1 MVLEKTIESPL
12 DCKEI
17 QQVHPKGNQSW
28 IFIRRADDETE
39 KLVNTVNENTQDNCE
54 QNDDEEGMKRF
65 APPEMHHNGNHSRV
79 SAYREAG

>member
-1 MVLEKTIESPL
+1 MTLDGVLILKSCHLSPN
-12 DCKEI
+12 E
-17 QQVHPKGNQSW
+17 QPRVYTT
-28 IFIRRADDETE
+28 ETE

>member
-1 MVLEKTIESPL
+1 MTLDGVLILKSCHLSPNEHN
-12 DCKEI
+12 KKPR
-17 QQVHPKGNQSW
+17 VYTT
-28 IFIRRADDETE
+28 ETE